1 VPDPNIGLVMN
12 IATPAALLALA
23 VMGCSSQPAPA
34 PSPVGGTTGGSRTA
48 GRGGSGSGGS
58 AGASA
63 TGGSAGTSTTGGS
76 GGSGGAIPAGDAGV
90 ADGTGGEQ
98 RTPPGPDATAADAV
112 AAFDAPD
119 TAAAATGQGPMA
131 AGTIAYSQDF
141 EKGDMTGL
149 GRSPASITPDRVVVV
164 EDPLGQRGKVL
175 RIQWLPG
182 DDFRSAPQFRPKTFV
197 SNNSAFNYSAGD
209 KVSYAW
215 GYMTDSTYIGATL
228 AQNITG
234 GDPIW
239 MIQGRDQGIM
249 DIVPGLVR
257 LPVRLQ
263 AKRWHDFRVDVDYLP
278 GNAGLIEM
286 YIDGQKVYTH
296 RGGLPQGPRGHWDGG
311 IYLTGFGQMGNGN
324 DTPRTIYFSNLSCGR
339 R

>member
-1 VPDPNIGLVMN
+1 MRASLLV
-12 IATPAALLALA
+12 ITVL
-23 VMGCSSQPAPA
+23 GCGSPPAPA
-34 PSPVGGTTGGSRTA
+34 PS
-48 GRGGSGSGGS
+48 GSGGTS
-58 AGASA
+58 GGASGGRGTGAAGGGGGMAGASTGGTAGMTAGTGAAGGKGGGGGA
-63 TGGSAGTSTTGGS
+63 TGGMAASDASTTDDPVRDMGAADVSAARDGTSDLS
-76 GGSGGAIPAGDAGV
+76 AS
-90 ADGTGGEQ
+90 
-98 RTPPGPDATAADAV
+98 PPPV
-112 AAFDAPD
+112 
-119 TAAAATGQGPMA
+119 GQGPTA
-131 AGTIAYSQDF
+131 AGTIAFSQDF
-141 EKGDMTGL
+141 EKGDMAGL
-149 GRSPASITPDRVVVV
+149 GRSPGSIAPDRVQVV

-175 RIQWLPG
+175 QIRWLPG
-182 DDFRSAPQFRPKTFV
+182 DEFRSAPQFRPKTFV
-197 SNNSAFNYSAGD
+197 SNNSAFNYNPGD

-215 GYMTDSTYIGATL
+215 GYMTESTYIGATL

-257 LPVRLQ
+257 VPVRLQ
-263 AKRWHDFRVDVDYLP
+263 AKRWHDFRIDVDYLP
-278 GNAGLIEM
+278 GDASLIEL

-324 DTPRTIYFSNLSCGR
+324 STARTVYFSNLSCGR

>member
-1 VPDPNIGLVMN
+1 MGLVMN

-23 VMGCSSQPAPA
+23 LMGCSSQPAPA

-48 GRGGSGSGGS
+48 GRGGAGSGGS

-63 TGGSAGTSTTGGS
+63 TGGSAGTSATGGS
-76 GGSGGAIPAGDAGV
+76 A
-90 ADGTGGEQ
+90 GTGGATPAADAGGADSTGGE
-98 RTPPGPDATAADAV
+98 RPNPPGPDATADAV
-112 AAFDAPD
+112 AASDAPD

-131 AGTIAYSQDF
+131 AGTIAYAQDF

-311 IYLTGFGQMGNGN
+311 IYLTGFGQMGDGN
-324 DTPRTIYFSNLSCGR
+324 NTPRTVYFSNLSCGR

>member
-1 VPDPNIGLVMN
+1 MK

-23 VMGCSSQPAPA
+23 LVGCSSQPAPA

-48 GRGGSGSGGS
+48 GRGGAGSGGS
-58 AGASA
+58 GASVTGGSAGTSA
-63 TGGSAGTSTTGGS
+63 TGGSAGT
-76 GGSGGAIPAGDAGV
+76 GGATPAADAGV
-90 ADGTGGEQ
+90 ADSTGSEQ
-98 RTPPGPDATAADAV
+98 PTPQGPDATTTDAIAAS
-112 AAFDAPD
+112 DAPAD
-119 TAAAATGQGPMA
+119 TAATAPGQGPMA

-141 EKGDMTGL
+141 EKGDMAGL

-263 AKRWHDFRVDVDYLP
+263 ARRWHDFRVDVDYLP

-324 DTPRTIYFSNLSCGR
+324 DTPRTVYFSNLSCGR